1 MKKNERMEIL
11 KNNGVDTSKYFT
23 LLVNETIPAGTK
35 INISIDNFVNATP
48 NVYSSIANQ
57 IVEDGYVKNTKLH
70 RRFVAAH
77 YMRMLE
83 SSEGWHGYL
92 NSHYGYM
99 YQFDMMFEEVRVLSK
114 LEKKDKETFDERRQ
128 FFTFEVINRVL
139 DDYIRAVK
147 KHINS
152 LKVKKCHGRPYVSI
166 SGFGGV
172 FVDEIDRRVLNP
184 IETAARLC
192 RNNKTYG
199 NLYDSLM
206 VFKRVMIKLPYETRK
221 SKNWVDAFQGEG
233 AFYTLKNLIMFHDVE
248 LYYDGRFYDKYNAM
262 EILNNLAGRYEG
274 YQMNALLKETI
285 KMNDFNFWD
294 SVEAHK

>member
-83 SSEGWHGYL
+83 SSEGYHGYL
-92 NSHYGYM
+92 NKYYGYM
-99 YQFDMMFEEVRVLSK
+99 YQFDMMFEEVRVLSN
-114 LEKKDKETFDERRQ
+114 LEAKDKETFDERRR
-128 FFTFEVINRVL
+128 FFTFQVVNRIL
-139 DDYIRAVK
+139 DDYVKEVK
-147 KHINS
+147 KYIKT
-152 LKVKKCHGRPYVSI
+152 LKVKKCKGSPYVSI
-166 SGFGGV
+166 SGFGDV
-172 FVDEIDRRVLNP
+172 FFNEIVDRVVDP
-184 IETAARLC
+184 IEAAVQNC
-192 RNNKTYG
+192 KNNHTYSG
-199 NLYDSLM
+199 LYHNLMS
-206 VFKRVMIKLPYETRK
+206 FKRTMIKLPYETRK

-248 LYYDGRFYDKYNAM
+248 LYYDNQYYDKYNAM

-274 YQMNALLKETI
+274 YQLNALLKETI
-285 KMNDFNFWD
+285 KENNFNFWK
-294 SVEAHK
+294 SVKEHS